1 MKSKHVW
8 KGPCF
13 SLRTMSYFNSLHTP
27 YDTYVYWNE
36 ERFVSNVDITFD
48 PYPFALVHYYVFTQ
62 KYAY

>member
-13 SLRTMSYFNSLHTP
+13 SLRTMTYFNSLHTP
-27 YDTYVYWNE
+27 YDTYEYWNE

-48 PYPFALVHYYVFTQ
+48 PYPLALVH
-62 KYAY
+62 